1 MDPESLALLREARD
15 TRFRKE
21 PVERAIGRTVR
32 RRGLDFQ
39 RYLRLVSEL
48 RKLAESRKQS
58 IDDVMAELLEGEKDQ
73 H

>member
-1 MDPESLALLREARD
+1 MDPESLAILMESRD
-15 TRFRKE
+15 TRHRKE
-21 PVERAIGRTVR
+21 SVERAIGRTVR

-58 IDDVMAELLEGEKDQ
+58 IDDVMAELLEGKKDQ